1 MNSEKTEPILIGI
14 KEAVEYT
21 GIGRNT
27 LLEMVKI
34 KGFPCIST
42 GGKYYLIR
50 NELEQYFSK
59 NRGIY
64 TK

>member
-1 MNSEKTEPILIGI
+1 MKEEEPMLIGI
-14 KEAVEYT
+14 KEAT
-21 GIGRNT
+21 KILGIGRNT

-50 NELEQYFSK
+50 NELEEYFSK